1 MMIMMEI
8 ITGPIFRHVS
18 DMKVDPPIIE
28 MLCAV
33 IRRRFAHSLRLCY
46 TIRTT
51 YFKER
56 IMTWTASA
64 NRYDTMRYNRC
75 GRSGLKLPAVSLGL
89 WHNFGGVDSL
99 ENARALLRRAFDLG
113 ITHFDLANNYGP
125 PPGSAEETFGHI
137 LKQDLAP
144 YRDELIISTK
154 AGYRMWPGPYG
165 EWGSRK
171 YLIAS
176 LDQGLRRMGLD
187 YVDIFYSHRPDP
199 ETPLEETMS
208 ALDTAVRSGRAL
220 YAGIS
225 SYNPDFTRRAAAI
238 LRQLGTPCLIH
249 QPSYN
254 MFNRWIE
261 PELLSTLEAEGI
273 GCIAFSPLA
282 QGLLTGRYL
291 AGIPTD
297 SRAGRPTGF
306 LRPQH
311 ITDEK
316 LAKVHK
322 LNEIAQ
328 ARGQT
333 MAQLAVAWVLRHAG
347 MTSALIGASRVSQIE
362 EIVGA
367 LANLAFSPE
376 ELAAM
381 DAILAG

>member
-1 MMIMMEI
+1 
-8 ITGPIFRHVS
+8 
-18 DMKVDPPIIE
+18 
-28 MLCAV
+28 
-33 IRRRFAHSLRLCY
+33 
-46 TIRTT
+46 
-51 YFKER
+51 
-56 IMTWTASA
+56 
-64 NRYDTMRYNRC
+64 
-75 GRSGLKLPAVSLGL
+75 
-89 WHNFGGVDSL
+89 
-99 ENARALLRRAFDLG
+99 
-113 ITHFDLANNYGP
+113 
-125 PPGSAEETFGHI
+125 
-137 LKQDLAP
+137 
-144 YRDELIISTK
+144 
-154 AGYRMWPGPYG
+154 MWPGPYG

-176 LDQGLRRMGLD
+176 LDQGLSRMGLD

-199 ETPLEETMS
+199 ETPLEETMA

-291 AGIPTD
+291 EGIPAD

-376 ELAAM
+376 ELAAL
-381 DAILAG
+381 DAILTS